1 MKMTNQ
7 DVINAAKLAFIS
19 CDLKLGSFST
29 VNQKMFIIND
39 KNLRCMISAVGRNC
53 RIGSQNGQ
61 MKRQN
66 PGSIRISF
74 PSF

>member
-1 MKMTNQ
+1 
-7 DVINAAKLAFIS
+7 
-19 CDLKLGSFST
+19 
-29 VNQKMFIIND
+29 
-39 KNLRCMISAVGRNC
+39 LRCMISAVGRNC